1 MHKNAL
7 TTEKVN
13 ISIKRFHEKKK
24 NEKNLDFPYFHNF
37 FFQTKCAI
45 KSPTLFWMHIL
56 GRILTQKWPVKLSP
70 KLVWLWFVVKLH
82 PKLRLIIKK
91 LFVTPFTILVMTTA
105 LKVCVFLY
113 SISILK
119 VWKISVNINFFRQI
133 KGFDFR
139 TLNLLIALE
148 NQSPDIAQG
157 VHIERDEEDT
167 GAGDQVRNNFGL
179 TKK

>member
-1 MHKNAL
+1 M
-7 TTEKVN
+7 
-13 ISIKRFHEKKK
+13 
-24 NEKNLDFPYFHNF
+24 F
-37 FFQTKCAI
+37 FFVKNFDS
-45 KSPTLFWMHIL
+45 KS
-56 GRILTQKWPVKLSP
+56 VK
-70 KLVWLWFVVKLH
+70 
-82 PKLRLIIKK
+82 
-91 LFVTPFTILVMTTA
+91 
-105 LKVCVFLY
+105 
-113 SISILK
+113 
-119 VWKISVNINFFRQI
+119 NIGKYHFFRQI